1 MMVPMKLKEL
11 ALLVNGQLKGDP
23 DTEIIGVAGIH
34 DVKEGE
40 ITFLSDVKL
49 LEQCARSKASC
60 VLVNDIIPGMEK
72 PQIVVKN
79 PQYAFAQ
86 LLEYFFPRP
95 LPAVGI
101 SPLAFVSHLAVV
113 REGVSIHPFAYVSD
127 DVTIGKDTTVY
138 PGVFIGTG
146 SVIGEGCILHSNVTI
161 REKIR
166 VGNRVIIHAG
176 SVIGSDGFGYV
187 WEGGRHYKIP
197 QVGGVIIGDNV
208 EIGANVT
215 IDRATIG
222 NTLVGGG
229 TKIDNLVQIA
239 HNVTIG
245 EHSIIVAQVGIAG
258 SSEIG
263 NFVTLAG
270 QAGIPD
276 HVKIADG
283 CIVGAQAGVIGNL
296 SKGAYLGSPA
306 IPYRDFLKSSALFS
320 KLPELKKKIKELEE
334 KILTLERRNS

>member
-1 MMVPMKLKEL
+1 MKLKEL
-11 ALLVNGQLKGDP
+11 ALLVNGELKGNP
-23 DTEIIGVAGIH
+23 DTEILGVAGIR

-40 ITFLSDVKL
+40 ITFLSDGKL
-49 LEQCARSKASC
+49 LEECARSKASC
-60 VLVNDIIPGMEK
+60 VLVKDIIPDMEK

-86 LLEYFFPRP
+86 LLGHFFQRQP
-95 LPAVGI
+95 LAMGI
-101 SPLAFVSHLAVV
+101 SSLAFVSPLAMV
-113 REGVSIHPFAYVSD
+113 GKDVSIHPFAYISD
-127 DVTIGKDTTVY
+127 NVAVGKDTIIY
-138 PGVFIGTG
+138 PGVFIGEGT
-146 SVIGEGCILHSNVTI
+146 VIGDGCTLYANVTI
-161 REKIR
+161 REKVT
-166 VGNRVIIHAG
+166 VGNRVIIHSG

-197 QVGGVIIGDNV
+197 QVGGVIIGDDV

-215 IDRATIG
+215 IDRATTG
-222 NTLVGGG
+222 NTLIGMG

-245 EHSIIVAQVGIAG
+245 EHCIIVAQVGIAG

-283 CIVGAQAGVIGNL
+283 CIIGAQAGVMGNL
-296 SKGAYLGSPA
+296 PKGIYLGSPA
-306 IPYRDFLKSSALFS
+306 MPYRDFLRSAALFS
-320 KLPELKKKIKELEE
+320 KLPELNKKIKELEE
-334 KILTLERRNS
+334 KIMTLERRNS

>member
-1 MMVPMKLKEL
+1 MKLKEL
-11 ALLVNGQLKGDP
+11 ALLVSGELKGNP
-23 DTEIIGVAGIH
+23 DTEILGVASIR

-40 ITFLSDVKL
+40 ITFLSDGKL
-49 LEQCARSKASC
+49 LEECARSKASC
-60 VLVNDIIPGMEK
+60 VLVKDIIPDMEK

-86 LLEYFFPRP
+86 LLGHFFPGPP
-95 LPAVGI
+95 LAMGISSLAFI
-101 SPLAFVSHLAVV
+101 SPLAMV
-113 REGVSIHPFAYVSD
+113 GKDVSIHPFAYISD
-127 DVTIGKDTTVY
+127 NVAVGKDTIIY
-138 PGVFIGTG
+138 PGVFIGEGT
-146 SVIGEGCILHSNVTI
+146 VIGDGCTLYANVTI
-161 REKIR
+161 REKVT
-166 VGNRVIIHAG
+166 VGNRVIIHSG

-197 QVGGVIIGDNV
+197 QVGGVIIGDDV

-215 IDRATIG
+215 IDRATTG
-222 NTLVGGG
+222 NTLIGKG

-270 QAGIPD
+270 QVGVRD

-283 CIVGAQAGVIGNL
+283 CIIGAQAGVL
-296 SKGAYLGSPA
+296 ADLPKGIYVGSPA
-306 IPYRDFLKSSALFS
+306 MPHRDFLKSTALFAR
-320 KLPELKKKIKELEE
+320 LPELNKRIKELEE
-334 KILTLERRNS
+334 KIMTLERRNS

>member
-1 MMVPMKLKEL
+1 MKLKEL
-11 ALLVNGQLKGDP
+11 ALLVNGELKGDP
-23 DTEIIGVAGIH
+23 DTDILGIAGIH

-40 ITFLSDVKL
+40 ITFLSDAKL
-49 LEQCARSKASC
+49 LQECVHSKASC
-60 VLVNDIIPGMEK
+60 VLVKDYIPDMNK
-72 PQIVVKN
+72 PQIMVTN

-86 LLEYFFPRP
+86 LLGHFFPKP
-95 LPAVGI
+95 LPAIGVSSLAFI
-101 SPLAFVSHLAVV
+101 SPLAVM
-113 REGVSIHPFAYVSD
+113 GKDVSIYPFAYVSD
-127 DVTIGKDTTVY
+127 NVVIGRDTIIY
-138 PGVFIGTG
+138 PGVFIGEG
-146 SVIGEGCILHSNVTI
+146 SVIGDGCTLYAHVTV
-161 REKIR
+161 REKIT
-166 VGNRVIIHAG
+166 VGNRVVIHSG

-197 QVGGVIIGDNV
+197 QVGGVMIGDDV

-215 IDRATIG
+215 IDRATTGKTLIG
-222 NTLVGGG
+222 RG

-276 HVKIADG
+276 HVRIADG
-283 CIVGAQAGVIGNL
+283 CIIGAQAGVIGNL
-296 SKGAYLGSPA
+296 SKGVYLGSPA
-306 IPYRDFLKSSALFS
+306 IPHRDWLKAAVLFS
-320 KLPELKKKIKELEE
+320 KLPELNRKIKELEE
-334 KILTLERRNS
+334 KITSLERRNS

>member
-1 MMVPMKLKEL
+1 MKLNAL
-11 ALLVNGQLKGDP
+11 ALLVNGELKGDP
-23 DTEIIGVAGIH
+23 DTDILGVAGIH

-40 ITFLSDVKL
+40 ITFLSDAKL
-49 LEQCARSKASC
+49 LEECARSKASC
-60 VLVNDIIPGMEK
+60 VIVKDFIPAMDK
-72 PQIVVKN
+72 PQIAVKN

-86 LLEYFFPRP
+86 LLQHFFPRP
-95 LPAVGI
+95 LFAMGVSSLAFI
-101 SPLAFVSHLAVV
+101 SPSAIV
-113 REGVSIHPFAYVSD
+113 EKDVSIHPFAHVSD
-127 DVTIGKDTTVY
+127 NVTIGRNTVLY
-138 PGVFIGTG
+138 PGVC
-146 SVIGEGCILHSNVTI
+146 IGEGTVIGNGCTIYANVTI
-161 REKIR
+161 REKVA
-166 VGNRVIIHAG
+166 VGNRVIIHSG

-197 QVGGVIIGDNV
+197 QVGGVIIGDDV

-215 IDRATIG
+215 IDRATTG
-222 NTLVGGG
+222 NTLIGRG

-270 QAGIPD
+270 QVGVPD

-283 CIVGAQAGVIGNL
+283 CIIGAQAGVLGNL
-296 SKGAYLGSPA
+296 SKGIYIGSPA
-306 IPYRDFLKSSALFS
+306 MPHRDWLKSTALFAR
-320 KLPELKKKIKELEE
+320 LPELNKRIKELEE
-334 KILTLERRNS
+334 KITILERRNV

>member
-1 MMVPMKLKEL
+1 MKLKEL
-11 ALLVNGQLKGDP
+11 ALFVSGELKGNP
-23 DTEIIGVAGIH
+23 DTEILGVAGIR

-40 ITFLSDVKL
+40 ITFLSDGKL

-60 VLVNDIIPGMEK
+60 VLVKDIIPDMDK

-86 LLEYFFPRP
+86 LLGHFFPRP
-95 LPAVGI
+95 SLAMGMSSLAFI
-101 SPLAFVSHLAVV
+101 SPLAMV
-113 REGVSIHPFAYVSD
+113 GKDVSIHPFAYISD
-127 DVTIGKDTTVY
+127 NVTVGKDTIIY
-138 PGVFIGTG
+138 PGVFIGEGT
-146 SVIGEGCILHSNVTI
+146 VIGDGCTLYANVTI
-161 REKIR
+161 REKVT
-166 VGNRVIIHAG
+166 VGNRVIIHSG

-197 QVGGVIIGDNV
+197 QVGGVIIGDDV
-208 EIGANVT
+208 EVGANVT
-215 IDRATIG
+215 IDRATTG
-222 NTLVGGG
+222 NTLIGRG

-245 EHSIIVAQVGIAG
+245 EHSIIVAQVGIAS

-276 HVKIADG
+276 HVRIADG
-283 CIVGAQAGVIGNL
+283 CIIGAQAGVMGNL
-296 SKGAYLGSPA
+296 PKGIYLGSPA
-306 IPYRDFLKSSALFS
+306 MPYRDFLRSSALFS
-320 KLPELKKKIKELEE
+320 KLPELNKKIKELEE
-334 KILTLERRNS
+334 KIVTLERRNS

>member
-1 MMVPMKLKEL
+1 MKLKEL
-11 ALLVNGQLKGDP
+11 ALLVRGELKGNP
-23 DTEIIGVAGIH
+23 DTEILGVAGIR

-40 ITFLSDVKL
+40 ITFLSDGKL
-49 LEQCARSKASC
+49 LEECARSKASC
-60 VLVNDIIPGMEK
+60 VLVKDIIPDMDK

-86 LLEYFFPRP
+86 LLGHFFPRQP
-95 LPAVGI
+95 LAMGISSLAFI
-101 SPLAFVSHLAVV
+101 SPLAMV
-113 REGVSIHPFAYVSD
+113 GKDVSIHPFAYISD
-127 DVTIGKDTTVY
+127 NVTVGKDTIIY
-138 PGVFIGTG
+138 PGVFIGEGT
-146 SVIGEGCILHSNVTI
+146 VIGDGCTLYANVTI
-161 REKIR
+161 REKVT
-166 VGNRVIIHAG
+166 VGNRAIIHSG

-187 WEGGRHYKIP
+187 WEEGRHYKIP
-197 QVGGVIIGDNV
+197 QVGGVIIGDDV

-215 IDRATIG
+215 IDRATTG
-222 NTLVGGG
+222 NTLIGKG

-270 QAGIPD
+270 QVGVRD

-283 CIVGAQAGVIGNL
+283 CIIGAQAGVLGNL
-296 SKGAYLGSPA
+296 SKGIYVGSPA
-306 IPYRDFLKSSALFS
+306 MPHRDFLKSTALFAR
-320 KLPELKKKIKELEE
+320 LPELNKRIKELEE
-334 KILTLERRNS
+334 KITILERRNL